1 MKNNMKQ
8 KNKIVIIGAGIWGTA
23 LAEIIASTKVEV
35 CLWEYFKDVAHQ
47 INALRSHPNLPG
59 FKINPRVTVTPDL
72 EESMHGAQMCVF
84 AIPSKF
90 ARKIARGMKNLV
102 PQDGA
107 HLFLSVSK
115 GIEKGSIK
123 TVSEIIE
130 EEIPHLRGKVMVMSG
145 PSFATEVLN
154 NVPTKLMLAGYDK
167 KELLKAK
174 KLLEIHPL
182 KVEISSDR
190 KGIELGGAIKNA
202 YAIGSGII
210 AGLKNTGSNTQAA
223 FLTHSLAELNKIILA
238 TGGTSETVYSLA
250 TIGDLIL
257 TGTSTK
263 SRNYAFG
270 EKIGKGMSVESAL
283 EQITSAV
290 EGFETVMSAKKL
302 CARFKIKAPII
313 GTLWKILYKKDRPSI
328 ILESIGFYN
337 PAIKILSKE
346 YEM

>member
-1 MKNNMKQ
+1 MKNKTKQ
-8 KNKIVIIGAGIWGTA
+8 KNKIVIIGAGIWGTT
-23 LAEIIASTKVEV
+23 LAEVIASTGIEV
-35 CLWEYFKDVAHQ
+35 CLWEYFKDVSHQ
-47 INALRSHPNLPG
+47 INATRIHPNLPG
-59 FKINPRVTVTPDL
+59 LKINPDIIVTPHL
-72 EESMHGAQMCVF
+72 KESLDGSQMCIF

-90 ARKIARGMKNLV
+90 ARKIATGMRNLV

-115 GIEKGSIK
+115 GIEKDSIK

-130 EEIPHLRGKVMVMSG
+130 EEIPHLKGKVMAMSG

-182 KVEISSDR
+182 KVEISLDR
-190 KGIELGGAIKNA
+190 KGLELGGALKNA

-210 AGLKNTGSNTQAA
+210 AGLKDTGSNTQAA

-238 TGGTSETVYSLA
+238 MGGNSETVYSLA

-283 EQITSAV
+283 KQISSAV
-290 EGFETVMSAKKL
+290 EGLETVTSAKKL
-302 CARFKIKAPII
+302 CTKLKIKAPII
-313 GTLWKILYKKDRPSI
+313 SAIWKILYKKARPSI
-328 ILESIGFYN
+328 ILESIGFSN
-337 PAIKILSKE
+337 PSIKIIAKDRI
-346 YEM
+346 